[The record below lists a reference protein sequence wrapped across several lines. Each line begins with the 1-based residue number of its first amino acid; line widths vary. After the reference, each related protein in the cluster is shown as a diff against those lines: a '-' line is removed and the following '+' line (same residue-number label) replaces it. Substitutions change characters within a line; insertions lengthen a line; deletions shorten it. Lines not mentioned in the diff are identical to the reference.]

1 MTDPVLSGWTKW
13 LGGSMPVAKGTTV
26 DVRLRD
32 RPGSPV
38 EWRSMAAESLSW
50 EHAGRIGDIL
60 EYRIRH
66 G

>member
-1 MTDPVLSGWTKW
+1 MDHVKSGWIEW
-13 LGGSMPVAKGTTV
+13 PGGTMPVAKGTNV

-32 RPGSPV
+32 KPGLPV
-38 EWRSMAAESLSW
+38 EWRSMAAERLSW

-60 EYRIRH
+60 EYRICH